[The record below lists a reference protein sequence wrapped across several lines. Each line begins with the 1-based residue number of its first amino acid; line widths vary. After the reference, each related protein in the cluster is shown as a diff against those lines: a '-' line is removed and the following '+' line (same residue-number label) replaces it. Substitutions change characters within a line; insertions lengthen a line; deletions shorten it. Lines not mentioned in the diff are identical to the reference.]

1 MRLFGM
7 WRRTD
12 EPEPVAPQAPDPAK
26 VLQAAREVGA
36 FPGLP
41 DAERRQL
48 VEALAPVKLSAGQ
61 RLFENG
67 EPADRAYVLLSG
79 CIHLKQAGTS
89 HVEELAAG
97 DWIGD
102 VDLDQPGTRDATAVA
117 RTSALLLAI
126 EASALGELDDPLRT
140 YLSRR
145 LARANIER
153 LRALRERVEALT
165 RREEVLAELLYI
177 QRTQKGVGF
186 AQSPTVK
193 LLFSKVKA
201 LPISSMRLLSKML
214 DERTTKN
221 EIVELVTMDPALT
234 TTLLRAVNSPLFGFR
249 YKVTNV
255 GHAIVL
261 MGHDIV
267 YQIIMSES
275 MRRSLPDTAFFQELH
290 RRAIEVS
297 RIASTVSEVLRAGRP
312 AEVATLGLLCDI
324 GFVVIELLKTN
335 NPGLSILFDDLE
347 PAEMGSEL
355 LRTWQL
361 PELLCGGLQ
370 YSRYPEF
377 APPQRVPL
385 EVRANVAALY
395 LARCCY
401 DDLHGIEGASPRIFV
416 AEYLSAIGYPD
427 LTPEALLRDRVLPK
441 LRAQMRQLPRSLS
454 EQVRQASRR

>member
-1 MRLFGM
+1 M

-12 EPEPVAPQAPDPAK
+12 EPEPLAPQAPDPAK
-26 VLQAAREVGA
+26 VLRAVREVGV
-36 FPGLP
+36 FSGLP
-41 DAERRQL
+41 DAERRRL
-48 VEALAPVKLSAGQ
+48 VEALVPIELSAGQ
-61 RLFENG
+61 RLFESG
-67 EPADRAYVLLSG
+67 EPAERAYVLLSG
-79 CIHLKQAGTS
+79 CIHLKQSGAV

-102 VDLDQPGTRDATAVA
+102 ADLDQPGTHGATAVA
-117 RTSALLLAI
+117 RTSTLLLGI
-126 EASALGELDDPLRT
+126 EPARLSELDDALRA

-153 LRALRERVEALT
+153 LRALRGRIEALT
-165 RREEVLAELLYI
+165 GREEILAELLYA

-186 AQSPTVK
+186 AQSSTVK

-234 TTLLRAVNSPLFGFR
+234 TTLLRAVNTPLFGFR
-249 YKVTNV
+249 HKTTNV

-275 MRRSLPDTAFFQELH
+275 MRRSLPDTPFFKELH

-297 RIASTVSEVLRAGRP
+297 RIASPVSEVLRAGRP

-347 PAEMGSEL
+347 PAEMGAEL
-355 LRTWQL
+355 LRAWQL
-361 PELLCGGLQ
+361 PELLCGSIQ

-401 DDLHGIEGASPRIFV
+401 DDLHGIQGASPRIFV

-427 LTPEALLRDRVLPK
+427 LTAEGLLRDRVLPK
-441 LRAQMRQLPRSLS
+441 LRVQMRHLPRSLA
-454 EQVRQASRR
+454 ERVRQFGR